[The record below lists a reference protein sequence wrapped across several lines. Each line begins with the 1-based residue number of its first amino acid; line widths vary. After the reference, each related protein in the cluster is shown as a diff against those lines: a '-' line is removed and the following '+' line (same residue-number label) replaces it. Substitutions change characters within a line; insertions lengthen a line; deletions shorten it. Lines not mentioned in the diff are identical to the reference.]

1 MTDVTQA
8 TPPERATQSLTP
20 EHLFAAPGLR
30 TQPPTQMRIAPSG
43 KFVSYL
49 KGNTEN
55 PLQMDLWRYDI
66 EQQAHSLWVSAATFE
81 NKDAAD
87 VTALTDVERA
97 ERERKRQ
104 FTFGITAYSWLG
116 KNDQALV
123 SLDGQAY
130 LVGAKVEAKKMRAQ
144 IRTPPAPLDY
154 CRTRPTDKAPI
165 KPAQTATR
173 SVLLEMVIYIFKK

>member
-8 TPPERATQSLTP
+8 TAPESTTQSLTP

-43 KFVSYL
+43 KFVAYL
-49 KGNTEN
+49 KASTEN

-66 EQQAHSLWVSAATFE
+66 GQQAHSLWVSAATFE

-130 LVGAKVEAKKMRAQ
+130 LVEAKVEVKTEAKAVAKKVAAKKDANADTNTIRAP
-144 IRTPPAPLDY
+144 R
-154 CRTRPTDKAPI
+154 
-165 KPAQTATR
+165 
-173 SVLLEMVIYIFKK
+173 LLSDA